1 MNLLLGFL
9 AQHAFECAQNFLLI
23 LLPQHICELSHF
35 TALLGATDELLT
47 HDGELDSVDV
57 AGELD
62 VARNDLVY
70 RLI

>member
-1 MNLLLGFL
+1 MNLLLSLL

-23 LLPQHICELSHF
+23 LLSQHISELSHL
-35 TALLGATDELLT
+35 TALLGATNELFT
-47 HDGELDSVDV
+47 HDSKLDSIDV
-57 AGELD
+57 AGELN